1 MYNLS
6 KTVLRI
12 ERLTPQLIVDQG
24 CSSLAQFLPMGQMSM
39 SNVLKIRLIAQ
50 NENYSFIC
58 KWRVFIFSTL
68 ISYSVKITTVV
79 LIKPIWH

>member
-6 KTVLRI
+6 KTVLR
-12 ERLTPQLIVDQG
+12 LIVDQG
-24 CSSLAQFLPMGQMSM
+24 CSSLAQYLPTGQMSM

-50 NENYSFIC
+50 NENYSFIF

-68 ISYSVKITTVV
+68 IAYSVKITTHV
-79 LIKPIWH
+79 LIYQYDIE